1 MAAAQ
6 IWHVIKNDNP
16 VSVMV
21 PRRQSEMEGQI
32 TDLRNRNSPQI
43 GNNF

>member
-6 IWHVIKNDNP
+6 IWHVIKNNNP
-16 VSVMV
+16 AYVIV
-21 PRRQSEMEGQI
+21 PRRQSEMEDRI
-32 TDLRNRNSPQI
+32 TDLLDRNSPQI